1 MATILVQTTLREGE
15 GEWQI
20 ERFSALVSLLLAEGH
35 TVVARNREPGA
46 DGSDPVLS
54 SLDTSQFDE
63 LWLFAADRGNGLAP
77 GDVRGILHFRER
89 GGGIFTAR
97 DQENVGV
104 SLLNLGSVG
113 LVNHFRTYNRQ
124 LRRRGFRVTES
135 RHGLQSE
142 YERIVP
148 LEPVHELLLSQRSP
162 SGVIEYFPAHA
173 HEAAIS
179 VPPYAPFARVIAIAT
194 DDETGRAANI
204 AIAIDDEPCHDGRMC
219 GRAVAT
225 SCLHHFAN
233 AQWSI
238 DGDAPSE
245 NFKDFTRNVARWLAP
260 QPSQPDVSNDTS
272 RSAWACA
279 SQKSNDARA

>member
-20 ERFSALVSLLLAEGH
+20 ERFSSLVSLLRAEGH
-35 TVVARNREPGA
+35 TVVARNREP
-46 DGSDPVLS
+46 DKTGSDPVLS
-54 SLDTSQFDE
+54 TLETSGFDE

-77 GDVRGILHFRER
+77 SDVRGILRFRER
-89 GGGIFTAR
+89 GGGIFTSR
-97 DQENVGV
+97 DKENIGV

-113 LVNHFRTYNRQ
+113 LVNHFRNYNRQ
-124 LRRRGFRVTES
+124 LRRRGFRVTSVRGYVPED
-135 RHGLQSE
+135 E

-148 LEPVHELLLSQRSP
+148 LEPVHELLRSEHSP

-179 VPPYAPFARVIAIAT
+179 VPPYAPFARVIAVSA
-194 DDETGRAANI
+194 DDETGQASNV
-204 AIAIDDEPCHDGRMC
+204 AIAIDEERCHDGRVC

-225 SCLHHFAN
+225 SCLHHFADGH
-233 AQWSI
+233 WSH
-238 DGDAPSE
+238 DGHASE

-260 QPSQPDVSNDTS
+260 
-272 RSAWACA
+272 
-279 SQKSNDARA
+279 